1 MRKTGNISVTPTI
14 TTTSTASGYD
24 RSPDK
29 SISIEREDGTYK
41 RGPGTL
47 DNTQNYG
54 TLILGQNIESD
65 GTIQRENI
73 KLYGTNN
80 LGPTLNNNKTRTQ
93 VIKGSVNSSLYSNG

>member
-1 MRKTGNISVTPTI
+1 MKKTGKISVNPTI
-14 TTTSTASGYD
+14 STTSTAYGYE
-24 RSPDK
+24 RSPIK
-29 SISIEREDGTYK
+29 EVSIEKEDASYK

-54 TLILGQNIESD
+54 TLIVGQNIESD
-65 GTIQRENI
+65 GVIEREEI

-80 LGPTLNNNKTRTQ
+80 LGAVLKTNLINTT

>member
-1 MRKTGNISVTPTI
+1 MKKTGNINVTPTI

-24 RSPDK
+24 RSPNKDV
-29 SISIEREDGTYK
+29 SIEREDATYK
-41 RGPGTL
+41 RGPGL

-80 LGPTLNNNKTRTQ
+80 LGPTLNNNSTRTKI
-93 VIKGSVNSSLYSNG
+93 IKGSVNSSLYSNG